1 VMDDFKCPDC
11 GSRALVYPKVLEDE
25 GPVTCSSCGTFVLT
39 YSELK
44 RRSELALASKRQR
57 VPLSG
62 C

>member
-1 VMDDFKCPDC
+1 MDDFKCPNF
-11 GSRALVYPKVLEDE
+11 GSPSLVYPKVLEDDE
-25 GPVTCSSCGTFVLT
+25 PVTCSSCGAFVLT

-44 RRSELALASKRQR
+44 RRSELAVASKSQR

>member
-1 VMDDFKCPDC
+1 MDDFKCPDC
-11 GSRALVYPKVLEDE
+11 GGRALVYPKVLQDD

-44 RRSELALASKRQR
+44 RRSELTLASKSQR

>member
-1 VMDDFKCPDC
+1 MDDFKCPDC
-11 GSRALVYPKVLEDE
+11 GGVALVYPKVLEDNE
-25 GPVTCSSCGTFVLT
+25 SISCTSCGAFVLT

-44 RRSELALASKRQR
+44 RRSELGLASKARR